1 MLEDGGLRIHSFYET
16 RGLLLGGECVVP
28 YESAQV
34 GHARFEVVRE
44 VSLWCFVF
52 GCWWIR
58 GLKIKGGSFFELV
71 CTDVLY

>member
-16 RGLLLGGECVVP
+16 KGAVGGERVVP

-44 VSLWCFVF
+44 VSFV
-52 GCWWIR
+52 
-58 GLKIKGGSFFELV
+58 GGGGYFFVSSQL
-71 CTDVLY
+71 